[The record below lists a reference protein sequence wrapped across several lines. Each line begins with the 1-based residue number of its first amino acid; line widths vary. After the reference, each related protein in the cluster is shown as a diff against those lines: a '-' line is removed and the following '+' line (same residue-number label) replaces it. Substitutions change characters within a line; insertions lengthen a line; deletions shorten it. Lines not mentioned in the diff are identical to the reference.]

1 MVNAVHH
8 VLSFASVAAFV
19 VLMCHVVSLAA

>member
-1 MVNAVHH
+1 MLNVLHH

-19 VLMCHVVSLAA
+19 VLMCHVVSMAA

>member
-1 MVNAVHH
+1 MVNALHH

-19 VLMCHVVSLAA
+19 LVMCQVLSMAA

>member
-1 MVNAVHH
+1 MVNALHNM
-8 VLSFASVAAFV
+8 LSFAAVTVFV